1 MATLNDDNEQNNQP
15 TTGGGSVGSGTGKGV
30 GTQQASQVQQNQAPQ
45 AGQAYTDVASYLNA
59 NQGGGQ
65 QLGEKVG
72 QNLTN
77 NYNDTRNQLANSV
90 NTAKSAIN
98 QGYTPENTQLIQQ
111 VSANPMEAAN
121 NADTLSQFQSQLNDS
136 YAGPTSWADYGTQQ
150 GKVSQ
155 AQQKAGLL
163 NTPGG
168 NNVLVQEVEN
178 QMNPGQTSTG
188 INTLDT
194 LLFQGNQGAQDTAKA
209 AAQPYASLTDYLDQS
224 NTGLQGDIANAQT
237 SAQNASQHA
246 LDAFTGAN
254 GTLTNLNNTINTNT
268 SKALSDAQARQA
280 AINAEIKNLYGG
292 QAVDTAQTYNGTY
305 GGGQAA
311 WGNTTNYNVGNISA
325 ENLAALGM
333 TQDQW
338 NALQGQLQRAATTET
353 KVGHNFGAR
362 SVTAQNDLS
371 QYLNEIDPT
380 QAINA
385 GNVATKDQYD
395 QMSAIQKLLG
405 AKTPQELAINPLNAS
420 LAGTYNPNQLNQFN
434 YNAALSD
441 TQNFADQSRKEAQD
455 EANRLSA
462 DADLAHAQSQHHG
475 GLLGGHGPLANI
487 LKGIANPYLL
497 VDQELNSAKKAYNKI

>member
-1 MATLNDDNEQNNQP
+1 MATLNQDDEQNNQP
-15 TTGGGSVGSGTGKGV
+15 QTGGGSVGSGTGKGV

-45 AGQAYTDVASYLNA
+45 AGQGYTDVASYLNA

-111 VSANPMEAAN
+111 VSANPMAAAN

-155 AQQKAGLL
+155 AQQKANLL

-209 AAQPYASLTDYLDQS
+209 AAQPYSSLTDYLDQA
-224 NTGLQGDIANAQT
+224 NTGVQGSIADAKT
-237 SAQNASQHA
+237 AAQNTSQHA

-268 SKALSDAQARQA
+268 SKALSDAQAQEA
-280 AINAEIKNLYGG
+280 AVKAALAGIYGG
-292 QAVDTAQTYNGTY
+292 QKADTTGTKLGTY
-305 GGGQAA
+305 GGGQVD
-311 WGNTTNYNVGNISA
+311 WGNTTNYNVGNLDPQT
-325 ENLAALGM
+325 LASLGM

-338 NALQGQLQRAATTET
+338 NALQGQLQRAGTSQMMN
-353 KVGHNFGAR
+353 GHNFGAG

-371 QYLNEIDPT
+371 QYLNQLDPT

-385 GNVATKDQYD
+385 GNVATADQYA

-405 AKTPQELAINPLNAS
+405 DKTPQGTAINPLNAA
-420 LAGTYNPNQLNQFN
+420 LAGTYNPNQLNQFA
-434 YNAALSD
+434 YDAALGD
-441 TQNFADQSRKEAQD
+441 TKNFADTSRQQAQD
-455 EANRLSA
+455 MAQGLTNQ
-462 DADLAHAQSQHHG
+462 ADLAHAQSQHG
-475 GLLGGHGPLANI
+475 GWLKKATNILGDVFPVYKLAN
-487 LKGIANPYLL
+487 
-497 VDQELNSAKKAYNKI
+497 VDLPNKAKDEYNKIKGS